1 MQILSLCSGY
11 GGLDLAVEK
20 FFGAETTYWS
30 ETDSAA
36 AKVMAA
42 RWPDASP
49 LGDLTKLNPHELG
62 DIDIVTAGFPC
73 QPFSIAGLRKG
84 NDDERAIFQYIGD
97 IISVLRPRVVVLE
110 NVQGILTRGGPEVIG
125 TLTHFGYDSRWLIV
139 RASDAGAPH
148 RRARWFC
155 IAEPADTDSASSETW
170 SNSRRDSE
178 QSRQELVGHSLLA
191 ADSSS
196 ERHGGRQDL
205 GLVAQLDRGK
215 ETPTQQQQRPRQE
228 PVDRGT
234 TTTNTNSEGLEG
246 QRTQHELR
254 EASEQT
260 HTAWGHYAR
269 AIQRWEQALG
279 RPAPPPVVDGNLSAL
294 FVEWMMGLDEGHV
307 TSIIPKRTPALRLL
321 GNGVCPPQAMLALDL
336 LTTRSS

>member
-20 FFGAETTYWS
+20 FFGATTTYWS

-36 AKVMAA
+36 AEVMAA

-49 LGDLTKLNPHELG
+49 LGDLTKLNPHELS
-62 DIDIVTAGFPC
+62 DIEIVCAGFPC

-97 IISVLRPRVVVLE
+97 IVGVLRPRVVVLE

-125 TLTHFGYDSRWLIV
+125 TLTHLGYDSRWLIV

-155 IAEPADTDSASSETW
+155 ISTPT
-170 SNSRRDSE
+170 
-178 QSRQELVGHSLLA
+178 
-191 ADSSS
+191 DSSS

-205 GLVAQLDRGK
+205 GLVAQLDRRE
-215 ETPTQQQQRPRQE
+215 ETSTQQQQRPRQE

-234 TTTNTNSEGLEG
+234 TTPDTNSEGLEG

-254 EASEQT
+254 EASEET
-260 HTAWGHYAR
+260 HTAWSHYAR

-279 RPAPPPVVDGNLSAL
+279 RPAPPPVASGNLNPL
-294 FVEWMMGLDEGHV
+294 FVEWMQGLDEGHV

-321 GNGVCPPQAMLALDL
+321 GNGVCPPQALLALDL
-336 LTTRSS
+336 LTTSSS

>member
-20 FFGAETTYWS
+20 FFGATTTYWS

-36 AKVMAA
+36 AEVMAA

-49 LGDLTKLNPHELG
+49 LGDLTKLNPHELS
-62 DIDIVTAGFPC
+62 DIDIVCAGFPC
-73 QPFSIAGLRKG
+73 QPFSTAGLRKG

-196 ERHGGRQDL
+196 ERHGRQQDL
-205 GLVAQLDRGK
+205 GLVAQLDRREE
-215 ETPTQQQQRPRQE
+215 ETKDKRQRPRQE
-228 PVDRGT
+228 
-234 TTTNTNSEGLEG
+234 SEH
-246 QRTQHELR
+246 R
-254 EASEQT
+254 SET
-260 HTAWGHYAR
+260 DFGHYAP
-269 AIQRWEQALG
+269 AINRWEHIIG
-279 RPAPPPVVDGNLSAL
+279 RPAPPPVVDGNLSAR
-294 FVEWMMGLDEGHV
+294 FVEWMQGLDEGHI
-307 TSIIPKRTPALRLL
+307 TSIITKRTPALRLL

>member
-11 GGLDLAVEK
+11 GGLDLVVEK

-36 AKVMAA
+36 AKVMTA

-49 LGDLTKLNPHELG
+49 LGDLTKLNPHELS
-62 DIDIVTAGFPC
+62 DIDIVCAGFPC
-73 QPFSIAGLRKG
+73 QPFSTAGLRKG
-84 NDDERAIFQYIGD
+84 MDDERAIFQYIGD
-97 IISVLRPRVVVLE
+97 IIGVLRPRVIVLE
-110 NVQGILTRGGPEVIG
+110 NVQGILTRGAGTSVVG
-125 TLTHFGYDSRWLIV
+125 TLAYHGYMCRWTVV

-155 IAEPADTDSASSETW
+155 LAQPADTDSASSETW

-178 QSRQELVGHSLLA
+178 QPRQEPLGHSLST
-191 ADSSS
+191 ADTSS
-196 ERHGGRQDL
+196 ERHGRQQDL
-205 GLVAQLDRGK
+205 GLVAQLDRREE
-215 ETPTQQQQRPRQE
+215 ETKDKRQRPRQE
-228 PVDRGT
+228 
-234 TTTNTNSEGLEG
+234 SEYRSETDFG
-246 QRTQHELR
+246 Q
-254 EASEQT
+254 
-260 HTAWGHYAR
+260 YAP
-269 AIQRWEQALG
+269 AINRWEHIIG

-307 TSIIPKRTPALRLL
+307 TDIITKRTPALRLL

-336 LTTRSS
+336 LTTSSS